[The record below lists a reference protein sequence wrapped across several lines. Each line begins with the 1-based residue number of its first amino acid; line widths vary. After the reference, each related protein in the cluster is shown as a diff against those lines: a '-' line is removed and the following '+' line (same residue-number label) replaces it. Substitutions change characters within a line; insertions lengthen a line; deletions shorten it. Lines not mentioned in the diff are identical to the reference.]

1 MVAPNWILES
11 VRTSINQIAA
21 RIFAESKPS
30 FNPYFFRIVFLP
42 IPGAPAENRL
52 QHPHVL
58 LNCHRFGKVMKHW
71 ISIAVAGLVW
81 GAAAVQASQ
90 VGLIKIDGAI
100 GPATANYI
108 SRAIDAATAQDD
120 ECLVIQ
126 LDTPG
131 GLVDSAS
138 QIVATFYAAKIP
150 TVVYVSPAPA
160 RAGSAGVFITMAADV
175 AVMAPHTRIGAA
187 HPVELGAGGDVEKTD
202 DVMKKK
208 MENDTASFAQSIADK
223 RNRSVQWAKSAV
235 LDSASITAE
244 DALDKKVID
253 FIAEDMPDL
262 LKQLNGREVGGRT
275 LHTANATIVEIPMN
289 LFEHFSQLFL
299 RPEVMFILMLMVIYG
314 IIGELSSPGAILPG
328 IVGAIA
334 LILVLYMSAIL
345 PVSVTGL
352 VLIGLAIALFI
363 TDVFATTHG
372 VLTAGGILSFF
383 LGALM
388 LFSNAGPGFGLSL
401 VWIIPGTVV
410 TALFFIFVV
419 GKGISAQFKPVRAGV
434 ETMIGQTVNALSRID
449 PAGGKVFIEGEHWNV
464 VSEMPVETGQPVEI
478 VGISGL
484 TLKVKPKQNQPK

>member
-1 MVAPNWILES
+1 
-11 VRTSINQIAA
+11 
-21 RIFAESKPS
+21 
-30 FNPYFFRIVFLP
+30 
-42 IPGAPAENRL
+42 
-52 QHPHVL
+52 
-58 LNCHRFGKVMKHW
+58 MKHW
-71 ISIAVAGLVW
+71 ISIAVAVMAL
-81 GAAAVQASQ
+81 GAAAVQAAQ

-100 GPATANYI
+100 GPATASYI
-108 SRAIDAATAQDD
+108 SRAIDVATAQGD
-120 ECLVIQ
+120 ECLIIQ

-138 QIVATFYAAKIP
+138 QIVEKFYASKVP

-187 HPVELGAGGDVEKTD
+187 HPVELGSSGEVEKTD

-208 MENDTASFAQSIADK
+208 MENDTASFAQSIAEK
-223 RNRSVQWAKSAV
+223 RNRSVAWAKSAV

-244 DALDKKVID
+244 DALNKKVID
-253 FIAEDMPDL
+253 FIADDTPDL
-262 LKQLNGREVGGRT
+262 LKQLDGREFNGKT
-275 LHTANATIVEIPMN
+275 LSTANAAVVEIPMN
-289 LFEHFSQLFL
+289 VWEHFSQLFL

-345 PVSVTGL
+345 PVNVTGL
-352 VLIGLAIALFI
+352 VLIGLAIVLFI

-388 LFSNAGPGFGLSL
+388 LFSDAGPGFGLSL
-401 VWIIPGTVV
+401 FWIIPATAV

-419 GKGISAQFKPVRAGV
+419 GKGIGAQFKPIRAGR
-434 ETMIGQTVNALSRID
+434 ETMLGKTVNALSRID
-449 PAGGKVFIEGEHWNV
+449 PAGGKVFIEGEYWNA
-464 VSEMPVETGQPVEI
+464 VSETPVETGQPV
-478 VGISGL
+478 VVTGIEGL
-484 TLKVKPKQNQPK
+484 TLKVKPKTQ

>member
-1 MVAPNWILES
+1 MKRWLFIAIVGLLPGIVA
-11 VRTSINQIAA
+11 R
-21 RIFAESKPS
+21 
-30 FNPYFFRIVFLP
+30 
-42 IPGAPAENRL
+42 
-52 QHPHVL
+52 
-58 LNCHRFGKVMKHW
+58 
-71 ISIAVAGLVW
+71 AG
-81 GAAAVQASQ
+81 Q

-100 GPATANYI
+100 GPGTASYI
-108 SRAIDAATAQDD
+108 SRAIDVATAQSDG
-120 ECLVIQ
+120 CLIIQ

-138 QIVATFYAAKIP
+138 QIVKKFYAAKVP

-187 HPVELGAGGDVEKTD
+187 HPVELGASGEVEKTD

-208 MENDTASFAQSIADK
+208 MENDTASFAESIADK
-223 RNRSVQWAKSAV
+223 RNRSVSWAKSAV

-244 DALDKKVID
+244 DALNKKVID
-253 FIAEDMPDL
+253 LIADDMPDL
-262 LKQLNGREVGGRT
+262 LRQLDGREVNGKT
-275 LHTANATIVEIPMN
+275 LNTANATVVEIPMN
-289 LFEHFSQLFL
+289 AWEHFSQLFL

-328 IVGAIA
+328 TVGAIA

-345 PVSVTGL
+345 PVNVTGL

-363 TDVFATTHG
+363 ADVFATTHG

-388 LFSNAGPGFGLSL
+388 LFSGAGPGFGLSL

-419 GKGISAQFKPVRAGV
+419 GKGIGAQFKPIRAGK
-434 ETMIGQTVNALSRID
+434 ETMLGQTVNALLRID
-449 PAGGKVFIEGEHWNV
+449 STGGRVFIEGENWNA
-464 VSEMPVETGQPVEI
+464 VSETPVEAGQPV
-478 VGISGL
+478 VVTGIEGL
-484 TLKVKPKQNQPK
+484 TLKVKPKN

>member
-1 MVAPNWILES
+1 MKQWI
-11 VRTSINQIAA
+11 
-21 RIFAESKPS
+21 F
-30 FNPYFFRIVFLP
+30 
-42 IPGAPAENRL
+42 
-52 QHPHVL
+52 
-58 LNCHRFGKVMKHW
+58 
-71 ISIAVAGLVW
+71 IAVAGMALS
-81 GAAAVQASQ
+81 ASAVQTAQ

-100 GPATANYI
+100 GPATASYI
-108 SRAIDAATAQDD
+108 SRAIDVATAQSDG
-120 ECLVIQ
+120 CLIIQ

-131 GLVDSAS
+131 GLIDSAS
-138 QIVATFYAAKIP
+138 EIVQEFYASKVP

-187 HPVELGAGGDVEKTD
+187 HPVELGSSGEVEKTD

-223 RNRSVQWAKSAV
+223 RNRSVAWAKSAV

-244 DALDKKVID
+244 DALNKKVID
-253 FIAEDMPDL
+253 FIADDMPDL
-262 LKQLNGREVGGRT
+262 LKQLDGREVNGKT
-275 LHTANATIVEIPMN
+275 LNTANATVVEIPMN
-289 LFEHFSQLFL
+289 AWERFSQLFL

-345 PVSVTGL
+345 PVNVTGL
-352 VLIGLAIALFI
+352 VLIGLAIVLFI
-363 TDVFATTHG
+363 TDAFATTHG

-388 LFSNAGPGFGLSL
+388 LFSGAGPGFGLSL
-401 VWIIPGTVV
+401 AWIIPGTLL

-419 GKGISAQFKPVRAGV
+419 GKGISAQFKPIRAGK
-434 ETMIGQTVNALSRID
+434 ETMLGQTVNALSRID
-449 PAGGKVFIEGEHWNV
+449 SAGGRVFIEGENWNA
-464 VSEMPVETGQPVEI
+464 VSETPVEAGQPVE
-478 VGISGL
+478 VTGIDGL
-484 TLKVKPKQNQPK
+484 TLKVKPKN

>member
-1 MVAPNWILES
+1 
-11 VRTSINQIAA
+11 
-21 RIFAESKPS
+21 
-30 FNPYFFRIVFLP
+30 
-42 IPGAPAENRL
+42 
-52 QHPHVL
+52 
-58 LNCHRFGKVMKHW
+58 MKHW
-71 ISIAVAGLVW
+71 ISIAVAGMAW
-81 GAAAVQASQ
+81 SAAAVQAAQ

-100 GPATANYI
+100 GPATASYI
-108 SRAIDAATAQDD
+108 SRAIDVATAQGD
-120 ECLVIQ
+120 ECLIIQ

-138 QIVATFYAAKIP
+138 QIVEKFYASKVP

-187 HPVELGAGGDVEKTD
+187 HPVELGASGEVEKTD

-223 RNRSVQWAKSAV
+223 RHRSVEWAKAAV

-253 FIAEDMPDL
+253 FIADGMTDL
-262 LKQLNGREVGGRT
+262 LKQLNSREIGGKT
-275 LHTANATIVEIPMN
+275 LNTANATIVEIPMN
-289 LFEHFSQLFL
+289 VWEHFSQLFL

-345 PVSVTGL
+345 PVNVTVL
-352 VLIGLAIALFI
+352 VLIGLAIVLFI

-401 VWIIPGTVV
+401 FWIIPATVV

-419 GKGISAQFKPVRAGV
+419 GKGIGAQFKPIRAGK
-434 ETMIGQTVNALSRID
+434 ETMLGQTVNALSRID
-449 PAGGKVFIEGEHWNV
+449 PQGGPMEGV
-464 VSEMPVETGQPVEI
+464 RSL
-478 VGISGL
+478 SD
-484 TLKVKPKQNQPK
+484 